1 MCVVV
6 VSGRHLDL
14 LQTAASSSSVS
25 VLQGID
31 PRIEV
36 SRFVSSSVCR
46 AASKQP
52 SPDRALLL
60 LKILKYFFLQQTSS
74 RLFH

>member
-1 MCVVV
+1 MCIVV
-6 VSGRHLDL
+6 VSGHHLDL

-36 SRFVSSSVCR
+36 SGFVSSSVCR
-46 AASKQP
+46 AGSQQP
-52 SPDRALLL
+52 SSDRALLL
-60 LKILKYFFLQQTSS
+60 LKILKYFFLKPT
-74 RLFH
+74 